1 MSTGIGSTE
10 IGSTAAQSNVAP
22 TTRTL
27 VVERV
32 FPHPPEKLW
41 RALTESPLL
50 AQWMMGNDFEPVPG
64 RKFQFRTDPKPNW
77 NGIVD
82 GEVLVVEPLKQL
94 SYNWAVGKSES
105 SAGLQ
110 WVVLWTLT
118 PVEGGTHL
126 RMEQSGFGPD
136 QAVNYNG
143 ARYGWKIFFDGLE
156 RVLGSV
162 A

>member
-1 MSTGIGSTE
+1 M
-10 IGSTAAQSNVAP
+10 STAAQSNAAQSNATP
-22 TTRTL
+22 ATRTL

-94 SYNWAVGKSES
+94 SYTWGVGKSEA

-118 PVEGGTHL
+118 PVEGGTNL

-136 QAVNYNG
+136 QTANYNG
-143 ARYGWKIFFDGLE
+143 ARYGWKIFLDGLE
-156 RVLGSV
+156 RVLGV
-162 A
+162 AA